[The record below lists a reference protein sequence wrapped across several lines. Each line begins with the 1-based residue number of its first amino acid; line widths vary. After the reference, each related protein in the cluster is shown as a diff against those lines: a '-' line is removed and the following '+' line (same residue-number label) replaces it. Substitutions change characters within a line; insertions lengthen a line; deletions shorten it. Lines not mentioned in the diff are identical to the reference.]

1 MKKTT
6 KRRLQLLAVILL
18 IGGAVMI
25 SSPKATSIG
34 WLDNWLQK
42 MTIKQGLD
50 LQGGVHLVYEAD
62 MSNIEKGKEMESL
75 KGVQDVIER
84 RVNAFGVA
92 EPIIRPSKIG
102 GSYRLIVE
110 LAGIKDVEKAKK
122 MLKETPFLEFK
133 EEGEQKTELDEESK
147 KIVEKLALQSFQ
159 SSQKDNKIKKENKPT
174 LEEIKESLTKQML
187 QPQWQATKLSGKHLK
202 RAQVSFNRQT
212 NNRPVVSLQF
222 NKEGK
227 ELFKE
232 ITERSKGKRVAIL
245 LDGSIISAPVVQAV
259 IRDGRAE
266 ISGNFKLKEAKDL
279 TQRLNAGALPVP
291 IKLVQQQSVEASLG
305 AESLQKSL
313 RAAFWGLVFVGIF
326 MIVYYRLAGV
336 VAVLALTG
344 YAVLMVGM
352 IKLSSLSPFGIT
364 LTLPGIAGFILSVGM
379 AVDANIL
386 IFERI
391 REELKRGRELSAA
404 INEGFARAWP
414 SIRDGNYSTILTS
427 VILVI
432 FGTGFVQGF
441 ALILIMGVLLSM
453 FTAIVI
459 TRVVIRLLENKWLRG
474 RKRWVV

>member
-1 MKKTT
+1 
-6 KRRLQLLAVILL
+6 
-18 IGGAVMI
+18 
-25 SSPKATSIG
+25 
-34 WLDNWLQK
+34 

-62 MSNIEKGKEMESL
+62 MQSIEKGKEMESL

-92 EPIIRPSKIG
+92 EPSIRASKIG
-102 GSYRLIVE
+102 DSYRLIVE
-110 LAGIKDVEKAKK
+110 LAGVKDIEDAKK
-122 MLKETPFLEFK
+122 MLKETPYLEFK
-133 EEGEQKTELDEESK
+133 EEGETKIELTEEDKKMVDQLATQYYQNMQKEEMPDG
-147 KIVEKLALQSFQ
+147 KLPS
-159 SSQKDNKIKKENKPT
+159 
-174 LEEIKESLTKQML
+174 LEDVKQSLTSQFL
-187 QPQWQATKLSGKHLK
+187 QPQWQTTGLTGKQLEK
-202 RAQVSFNRQT
+202 AQVNFDQQMGNQ
-212 NNRPVVSLQF
+212 PMVSLQF

-227 ELFKE
+227 DLFKE
-232 ITERSKGKRVAIL
+232 ITERSKGKKVAIF
-245 LDGSIISAPVVQAV
+245 LDGTVISAPVVQSV

-266 ISGNFKLKEAKDL
+266 ISGSFTLKEAKDL
-279 TQRLNAGALPVP
+279 AQNLNAGALPVP

-305 AESLQKSL
+305 VESLQKSL
-313 RAAFWGLVFVGIF
+313 RATFWGLIVVAVF
-326 MIVYYRLAGV
+326 MIFYYRLAGV
-336 VAVLALTG
+336 VAVIALVS
-344 YAVLMVGM
+344 YATLMISV

-404 INEGFARAWP
+404 IKEGFKRAWT

-432 FGTGFVQGF
+432 FGTGFIQGF
-441 ALILIMGVLLSM
+441 ALILILGVTLSM

-459 TRVVIRLLENKWLRG
+459 TRVIIKLLEVKWLKK
-474 RKRWVV
+474 RKRLVV

>member
-1 MKKTT
+1 MKRTT
-6 KRRLQLLAVILL
+6 KKRLQLLSIVLLVGSAVL
-18 IGGAVMI
+18 I
-25 SSPKATSIG
+25 SNPKVTNIG

-62 MSNIEKGKEMESL
+62 MQSIEKGKEMESL

-92 EPIIRPSKIG
+92 EPSIRASKIG
-102 GSYRLIVE
+102 DSYRLIVE
-110 LAGIKDVEKAKK
+110 LAGVKDIEDAKK
-122 MLKETPFLEFK
+122 MLKETPYLEFK
-133 EEGEQKTELDEESK
+133 EEGETKIELTEEDKKMVDQLATQYYQNMQKEEMPDG
-147 KIVEKLALQSFQ
+147 KLPS
-159 SSQKDNKIKKENKPT
+159 
-174 LEEIKESLTKQML
+174 LEDVKQSLTSQFL
-187 QPQWQATKLSGKHLK
+187 QPQWQTTGLTGKQLEK
-202 RAQVSFNRQT
+202 AQVNFDQQMGNQ
-212 NNRPVVSLQF
+212 PMVSLQF

-227 ELFKE
+227 DLFKE
-232 ITERSKGKRVAIL
+232 ITERSKGKKVAIF
-245 LDGSIISAPVVQAV
+245 LDGTVISAPVVQSV

-266 ISGNFKLKEAKDL
+266 ISGSFTLKEAKDL
-279 TQRLNAGALPVP
+279 AQNLNAGALPVP

-305 AESLQKSL
+305 VESLQKSL
-313 RAAFWGLVFVGIF
+313 RATFWGLIVVAVF
-326 MIVYYRLAGV
+326 MIFYYRLAGV
-336 VAVLALTG
+336 VAVIALVS
-344 YAVLMVGM
+344 YATLMISV

-404 INEGFARAWP
+404 IKEGFKRAWT

-432 FGTGFVQGF
+432 FGTGFIQGF
-441 ALILIMGVLLSM
+441 ALILILGVTLSM

-459 TRVVIRLLENKWLRG
+459 TRVIIKLLEVKWLKK
-474 RKRWVV
+474 RKRLVV